1 MYILCKWILCRIW
14 QGCRLI
20 VVNIFHRNAKIFEYF
35 KQCFSVMSECNRS
48 VMRIVFLDQYMA
60 VESSH
65 FRDRKYTD
73 GTEGTCCYRKYFAL
87 CHVCADLIVGCRL
100 QTVECDIAR
109 CNVSL

>member
-1 MYILCKWILCRIW
+1 MP
-14 QGCRLI
+14 
-20 VVNIFHRNAKIFEYF
+20 FRNVRMQLLRDAD
-35 KQCFSVMSECNRS
+35 S
-48 VMRIVFLDQYMA
+48 FLNQYMA

-65 FRDRKYTD
+65 LRNCKYTD